1 MEPATYL
8 RAALEA
14 LDPEEFECPRCGNTY
29 NGIFRGP
36 CPPCVASLREEQVW
50 VEPDG
55 WDWAE
60 WVSENSGEFIPLMN
74 VQPNAVAL
82 KD

>member
-8 RAALEA
+8 REA
-14 LDPEEFECPRCGNTY
+14 VEAMVEEEYTCPRCESSFQGT
-29 NGIFRGP
+29 FSGP
-36 CPPCVASLREEQVW
+36 CPDCVAQLLREQVW

-55 WDWAE
+55 WDWEAWSAE
-60 WVSENSGEFIPLMN
+60 RSGKFEPAMH